1 MMFEQTFIEVQ
12 AGSKKPYT
20 VLVSL
25 LLQVAALAVL
35 IIVPLIYTQV
45 LPQAKLRSVFAAPT
59 PPPPA
64 MPKPPPTMSRMTA
77 ARPSFQ
83 PIFGKDLVPRN
94 APPLPREVAVGAAP
108 NLGEGVMGGDS
119 YATVPMDAL
128 QVKAP
133 EPLPTPVARE
143 PIVKRV
149 RRGTMEASQLIH
161 RVQPEYPPIA
171 KQIHV
176 QGAVE
181 FTAVISKE
189 GMIENLQLVRGH
201 PILVAAARNAIIQW
215 RYKPTI
221 LNGEPVEVITT
232 ITVNFTL
239 NGSN

>member
-1 MMFEQTFIEVQ
+1 MFEQTFIEVQ
-12 AGSKKPYT
+12 AGGKKPYT
-20 VLVSL
+20 VLFSL
-25 LLQVAALAVL
+25 LIQVAALAVL

-64 MPKPPPTMSRMTA
+64 IPKAPNTTVRTTA
-77 ARPSFQ
+77 ARPSF
-83 PIFGKDLVPRN
+83 
-94 APPLPREVAVGAAP
+94 PPFFVKNLIVRSTPPQREVAVGAAP

-119 YATVPMDAL
+119 YATVPVDAI
-128 QVKAP
+128 QVRSP
-133 EPLPTPVARE
+133 EPPATPVARE

-161 RVQPEYPPIA
+161 KVQPEYPPMA

-189 GMIENLQLVRGH
+189 GTIENLQLVRGH
-201 PILVAAARNAIIQW
+201 PILVAAARDAILQW

-221 LNGEPVEVITT
+221 LNGEPVEVITN
-232 ITVNFTL
+232 ITVNFIL
-239 NGSN
+239 NGQ